1 MSFLSFI
8 NSLFIAPLKLLFE
21 LFYYYAYK
29 FTDSAG
35 LSIVVISLIV
45 NFLVLPLY
53 KRADEIQAEE
63 REIQATMAPMIK
75 HLKKTFKGDERFMML
90 QEYYRINNYKP
101 IYALK
106 STVSL
111 LLQIPFFIA
120 AYDLT
125 PRVESLHA
133 RFNVR
138 QFVHDGCQGHFI
150 GRSLLYAVSHIWLD
164 NPLSDKQEPAR
175 VS

>member
-1 MSFLSFI
+1 MSFLTVI
-8 NSLFIAPLKLLFE
+8 NSFFIAPLKLLFE
-21 LFYYYAYK
+21 LFYYYAFKY
-29 FTDSAG
+29 TGSAG

-63 REIQATMAPMIK
+63 REIQAAMAPMIK

-120 AYDLT
+120 AYDLLSGLK
-125 PRVESLHA
+125 VLQGESFLFMA
-133 RFNVR
+133 DLGKEDAMFTVGNFPVNVLP
-138 QFVHDGCQGHFI
+138 I
-150 GRSLLYAVSHIWLD
+150 LMTLINIVSGII
-164 NPLSDKQEPAR
+164 
-175 VS
+175 